1 MRTPGQN
8 RPGPPESSLLV
19 KGFGNLKQ
27 ERSAAN
33 WIDLLSN
40 YFLMGQTQ
48 FRRGEIAEMATG
60 QMPDLIGIKHL
71 DANASTFEFV
81 EFNVDINEGFA
92 LAA

>member
-1 MRTPGQN
+1 
-8 RPGPPESSLLV
+8 
-19 KGFGNLKQ
+19 
-27 ERSAAN
+27 
-33 WIDLLSN
+33 
-40 YFLMGQTQ
+40 MGQTQ